1 VGCARI
7 DSATPDEVLVAQA
20 RAGDAPAAAAL
31 IERYQDRVYNLCY
44 RMCGHEADAADLT
57 QATFLKALESLPS
70 FELRSSFY
78 TWLFRIAVNAALSHR
93 RSLRRRPMHSLDG
106 TDLGGMDSA
115 DRPHRPPVAS
125 AGPSPLR
132 RLELAELHE
141 RVAGA
146 LARLAEEFRAPVV
159 LRDMEELD
167 YHEIA
172 EILAVPVGTVKSRI
186 HRGRLMLREL
196 LVGEGLSRGPVAL

>member
-1 VGCARI
+1 M
-7 DSATPDEVLVAQA
+7 PDEELVARA

-31 IERYQDRVYNLCY
+31 IERYQDRVYNICY
-44 RMCGHEADAADLT
+44 RMCGHDADAADLT

-93 RSLRRRPMHSLDG
+93 RSARRRPMHSLDG
-106 TDLGGMDSA
+106 MVGA
-115 DRPHRPPVAS
+115 DRPPEPPAAP
-125 AGPSPLR
+125 AGASPLR
-132 RLELAELHE
+132 RLELGELHE
-141 RVAGA
+141 RVSAA

-167 YHEIA
+167 YHEIS
-172 EILAVPVGTVKSRI
+172 EILGVPVGTVKSRI
-186 HRGRLMLREL
+186 HRGRMMLREL
-196 LVGEGLSRGPVAL
+196 LVGEGLSRGHVAL

>member
-1 VGCARI
+1 MGCVRI
-7 DSATPDEVLVAQA
+7 DSATPDEELVAQA

-31 IERYQDRVYNLCY
+31 IERYQDRVYNICY

-93 RSLRRRPMHSLDG
+93 RSSRRRPMNSLDG
-106 TDLGGMDSA
+106 TVGA
-115 DRPHRPPVAS
+115 DRPVEPPA
-125 AGPSPLR
+125 APDAPSPLR

-141 RVAGA
+141 RVAAA

-186 HRGRLMLREL
+186 HRGRMMLREL
-196 LVGEGLSRGPVAL
+196 LVGEGLSRGRVAL